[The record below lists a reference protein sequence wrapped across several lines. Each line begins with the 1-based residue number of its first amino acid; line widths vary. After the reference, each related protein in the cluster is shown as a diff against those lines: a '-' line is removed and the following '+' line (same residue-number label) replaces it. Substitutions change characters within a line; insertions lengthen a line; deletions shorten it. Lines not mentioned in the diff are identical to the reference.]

1 MSDIKQ
7 AFGSSTSFNLT
18 LASLAS
24 SATVGRESDV
34 IDNTSLLYLD
44 VMVNLTIKLGST
56 TPAND
61 KTVYI
66 YVAGSEDGTHF
77 TDNAAGAGDAGLTIR
92 TPSNLKLI
100 GTIQMPTASTTY
112 VSGPMSVAQAFGVMP
127 RKFCIVVVNF
137 TGSAL
142 DSTEGNHSK
151 TWTGVYGTVA

>member
-7 AFGSSTSFNLT
+7 AFGSSTSFTIT

-24 SATVGRESDV
+24 SATAGRESAV
-34 IDNTSLLYLD
+34 IDNSSLLYLD
-44 VMVNLTIKLGST
+44 IIVNLTIKLGST

-66 YVAGSEDGTHF
+66 YAAGSEDGTNF
-77 TDNAAGAGDAGLTIR
+77 TDNAAGGGDAAITIR

-100 GTIQMPTASTTY
+100 GTIQMPTASTSY

-127 RKFCIVVVNF
+127 RKISIIVVNF

-142 DSTEGNHSK
+142 DSTEGNHIK
-151 TWTGVYGTVA
+151 TWSGVYSTVV